1 MSTDENAERAIKMV
15 ERVQTARR
23 PFPEALLK
31 ARAFAVGP
39 QGAAQ
44 DLRRIVGCRLR
55 SPREGSP
62 APATSA
68 APRAAP
74 RFRNRRRQGSCWK
87 DAGDSGLETG
97 SLIGASL
104 AREAA

>member
-1 MSTDENAERAIKMV
+1 MSTDEHAERAIKMV

-74 RFRNRRRQGSCWK
+74 RFRNRRLGSCWK

-97 SLIGASL
+97 SLIGAFL